1 MKFSPFLV
9 VVTLCAAT
17 AAHAETTT
25 VAVASNFVAAA
36 RDIVREFEAQTGHSV
51 RLVPSSSG
59 KLYAQALN
67 GAPYDVFLS
76 ADEMRPRRLEE
87 NGRAVAGSRFTYAV
101 GRLVLWSADPRFHGR
116 DCVEALRTGDFNR
129 LAIANPA
136 TAPYGVAAEQ
146 VLESLGSGRRQLRG
160 QVAMGENIAQTLQF
174 VVSGSANLGFVA
186 AAQLRTDVLPP
197 ATCNWEVPAYLH
209 QPLLQQAVLLVRGA
223 ENPAAVAFHA
233 FLSGPV
239 ARELVVA
246 HGYALPE

>member
-1 MKFSPFLV
+1 MKTTPILAACALCVASV
-9 VVTLCAAT
+9 V
-17 AAHAETTT
+17 HAETTT

-36 RDIVREFEAQTGHSV
+36 RDIATAFESQTGHSV

-59 KLYAQALN
+59 KLYAQAFN

-87 NGRAVAGSRFTYAV
+87 DGRTVDGSRFTYAI
-101 GRLVLWSADPRFHGR
+101 GRLVLWSADSRYEGR
-116 DCVEALRTGDFNR
+116 DCVEALRAGDFHR
-129 LAIANPA
+129 LAIANPS

-146 VLESLGSGRRQLRG
+146 VLERLGTSRRQLRG

-174 VVSGSANLGFVA
+174 VASGSASLGFVA
-186 AAQLRTDVLPP
+186 AAQLQSDALPA

-209 QPLLQQAVLLVRGA
+209 EPLLQQAVLLERGA
-223 ENPAAVAFHA
+223 DNPAAVAFHA

-239 ARELVVA
+239 AREIIVA